1 MLKSL
6 QPIDRISLTLILIF
20 SLAIGG
26 LVWGGTACGTA
37 CFVRTGPRIREF
49 SWQNKQVGAEDKA
62 FIMTFD
68 RPMDRKE
75 VEKNLEISPPLSG
88 KISWAGR
95 RLAYTL
101 DTPVPYGES
110 YEVTLKDAREHF
122 RAKAEAGQVMQP
134 FSGQFHSRDRAFAYI
149 GTLGHEQGRLII
161 NNLTQNKKAL
171 LTPSDLVVMDFK
183 FYPKGDRIL
192 FSAAPRSLG
201 DRGLRELQLYQIS
214 TQLPENGSESSQ
226 KAELILDNKDYQNNQ
241 FDLSSD
247 GETIVVQRVNRKNP
261 ADFDLWMVRSG
272 TEPKRLNTSGGEFLI
287 APDGQTIAV
296 AQGQGIG
303 ILPLKPGAEAI
314 DFLPKFG
321 KILSFSRDGSA
332 AAMVNFNMDNAKLRY
347 TRSLFYVNN
356 QGVQKEL
363 LGIQGS
369 ILDCQFNATDTHLYC
384 LLTQL
389 LDGEEYQEKP
399 YFARINIE
407 TAKVT
412 PLLALP
418 DFRDIKVSLAPD
430 GLAILFDQIVRGNS
444 ANSAAPLTTSSGEPI
459 REGRLWLLVPPPDDA
474 PSGTKPQL
482 EELPLQGFRPQWQP

>member
-6 QPIDRISLTLILIF
+6 QPIDRISLILILVF

-26 LVWGGTACGTA
+26 LVWGGTACGTD
-37 CFVRTGPRIREF
+37 CLLRMGPRIREF
-49 SWQNKQVGAEDKA
+49 SWQNKQIGAEDKA

-68 RPMDRKE
+68 RPMERKD
-75 VEKNLEISPPLSG
+75 VEENLQISPPISG

-101 DTPVPYGES
+101 DTPAPYGES
-110 YEVTLKDAREHF
+110 YQVTLQDAREHF
-122 RAKAEAGQVMQP
+122 RGKTDAGQVMQP
-134 FSGQFHSRDRAFAYI
+134 FSGQFRSRDRAFAYI

-161 NNLTQNKKAL
+161 NNLTQNKKAI
-171 LTPSDLVVMDFK
+171 LTSSDLIVMDFK
-183 FYPKGDRIL
+183 FYPNSDRIL

-201 DRGLRELQLYQIS
+201 DRGLRELQLYRISAQI
-214 TQLPENGSESSQ
+214 PKNASESQ
-226 KAELILDNKDYQNNQ
+226 KAELVLDSKNYQNNQ

-261 ADFDLWMVRSG
+261 ADYDLWMVKPG

-303 ILPLKPGAEAI
+303 ILPLKPGSEAI

-321 KILSFSRDGSA
+321 KVLSFSRDGSA
-332 AAMVNFNMDNAKLRY
+332 AAMVDFNMDNAKLRY

-369 ILDCQFNATDTHLYC
+369 ILDCQFDATDTRLYC

-399 YFARINIE
+399 YFASIDIK
-407 TAKVT
+407 TAKLT
-412 PLLALP
+412 PLVALP
-418 DFRDIKVSLAPD
+418 DFRDVKISLAPD
-430 GLAILFDQIVRGNS
+430 GVGILFDRIVTGNS
-444 ANSAAPLTTSSGEPI
+444 VNSVDPLTTSSGEPI
-459 REGRLWLLVPPPDDA
+459 RESRLWLLVPPPDDA
-474 PSGTKPQL
+474 PKGTKPQL